1 MLNGTHYRLIL
12 QLIAFI
18 GAMILTGC
26 VSVPDS
32 IKGTTKNP
40 IENLL
45 DVKKTP
51 DSYIGHEGRFGGK
64 VLSVLNE
71 KGRTRL
77 EISTLPLASD
87 AAPLIDNPSLG
98 RLYAYV
104 NSFLEPS
111 DFQDH
116 YVTVVGLITGLE
128 KGKVGDSPYDYV
140 LMNVNGFKLWNEVQR
155 ISLAPSTGNIWGYYG
170 NPYFMGWG
178 GSTPILPS
186 HMKDFD

>member
-12 QLIAFI
+12 QSIVFI
-18 GAMILTGC
+18 GAVILTGC

-40 IENLL
+40 VEDLL
-45 DVKKTP
+45 VVKKIP

-77 EISTLPLASD
+77 EISTLPLESD
-87 AAPLIDNPSLG
+87 ASPLIGKPSLG

-116 YVTVVGLITGLE
+116 YVTVVGIITGLE

-140 LMNVNGFKLWNEVQR
+140 VMNVNGFKRWDEFQR
-155 ISLAPSTGNIWGYYG
+155 VSLSPSTNGILGYYG
-170 NPYFMGWG
+170 NSYFPGWKEV
-178 GSTPILPS
+178 
-186 HMKDFD
+186 HQFYDFN

>member
-1 MLNGTHYRLIL
+1 MLNGTHYRFIL

-18 GAMILTGC
+18 GAVILTGC

-32 IKGTTKNP
+32 IKGTTNNP
-40 IENLL
+40 VENLL
-45 DVKKTP
+45 DVKKMP

-155 ISLAPSTGNIWGYYG
+155 ISLAPSTGNIWGYG

-178 GSTPILPS
+178 GNTPILLS